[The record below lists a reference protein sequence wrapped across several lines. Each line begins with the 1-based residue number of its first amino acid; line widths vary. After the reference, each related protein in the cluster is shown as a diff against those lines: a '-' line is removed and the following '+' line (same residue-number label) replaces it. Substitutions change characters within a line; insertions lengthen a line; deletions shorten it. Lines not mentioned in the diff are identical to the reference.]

1 MSKAYGSGKAFPWA
15 EVQRVGKAFFCLNVN
30 AYSVCKHKCLQMVDQ
45 CVQNLTISS
54 FSLPDPY
61 SLVSHKDFLLWLPN
75 CSAL

>member
-45 CVQNLTISS
+45 CVQNLGAPA
-54 FSLPDPY
+54 FY
-61 SLVSHKDFLLWLPN
+61 SLDYYSQRLLTFRGL
-75 CSAL
+75 LLR